1 MADLDFFHR
10 YVAEHLSDHPRGAV
24 NEACEFYWPGHK
36 THPTKY
42 LNSARNLTQAPAT
55 LVFVDGNWLTFLS
68 EGETYRRWSHDTDA
82 IAKGIFKLLH
92 QPDASLE
99 YCAEAEFLTF
109 YGSNQYGT
117 YTGKPLHLSE
127 EASECSYEAQ
137 LAEGPAEAPADPRS
151 REDALR
157 VALKNGGGFIPSR

>member
-1 MADLDFFHR
+1 MADLDFFHH
-10 YVAEHLSDHPRGAV
+10 YVAEHLTDHPRGAV

-36 THPTKY
+36 TMPNKFLHSMNNFTH
-42 LNSARNLTQAPAT
+42 APAT
-55 LVFVDGNWLTFLS
+55 LVFVDGNWLSFTC
-68 EGETYRRWSHDTDA
+68 EGDTHLRWTHDTDA

-92 QPDASLE
+92 QPDARLE

-109 YGSNQYGT
+109 YGRDEDGT
-117 YTGKPLHLSE
+117 FTGKPLHLST

-151 REDALR
+151 LEDVLR
-157 VALKNGGGFIPSR
+157 RVLKNGGGFIL